1 VAQGFLAL
9 GPLGPTLGVFGL
21 GMFVGAKTQIVTMG
35 KRMVE
40 IVGKKDGQLGDKKVG
55 SNCTRRKST
64 TSRPFEAHI

>member
-1 VAQGFLAL
+1 LGLLVPLVHEVQVAQGFLAL

-40 IVGKKDGQLGDKKVG
+40 IVGKKDG
-55 SNCTRRKST
+55 
-64 TSRPFEAHI
+64 